1 MSVIPL
7 SLANLVVDL
16 VLGIGW
22 LDAVDIFQGD
32 VTSLEA
38 LSGFFVIKLD

>member
-32 VTSLEA
+32 VTSLET
-38 LSGFFVIKLD
+38 LTGFFVIKLD